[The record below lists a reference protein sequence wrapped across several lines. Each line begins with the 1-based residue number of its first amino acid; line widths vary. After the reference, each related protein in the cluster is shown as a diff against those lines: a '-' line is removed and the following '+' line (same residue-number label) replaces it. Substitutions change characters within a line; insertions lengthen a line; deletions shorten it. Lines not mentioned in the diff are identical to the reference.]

1 MGKISPNNIT
11 SLNQDWGMDT
21 AVNLPFSGAA
31 VQAFIKSYLR
41 NVSGAAWFNEAT
53 STMYFFATAEDR
65 DAFIADQSRTY
76 LITFSCVMNF
86 GSTQMYRVNIT
97 NNTGSTVVNVAIN
110 DGTCPLSTSFVVQTK
125 GLTDPSWEDTQLGA
139 YVTIYVDRGVT
150 GQFVP
155 ITERTLY
162 PTGSTIALD
171 VFNYLDNGAN
181 RVRFTFEAEDG
192 SVTNSLMYTV
202 NVSELYLEIMNS
214 TWYVPVVS
222 SNPDSLVIGGF
233 RIGGTGSKTLHIDI
247 LNKQGQKVIPTI
259 DQLIGTTNAYSTT
272 PYYYRI
278 LSGSPILS
286 LPTGV
291 YTVSATVSTEML
303 TSQAVQYDIMVVANA
318 DVNTAQLICFNNV
331 ADKIYNYSTSE
342 VCQYSIYNKGLLAGD
357 VTAKFSRIS
366 GGLVVDYTTATYSD
380 VPTGHAQPLNYSVDW
395 NVEGEGY
402 FIEVELELDN
412 VTSQVLIPLDNT
424 ALFPPTAGYDFYL
437 NAAIRSN
444 SDSNKDK
451 IVNTVDNSELAATWN
466 MVDFI
471 NGIDGWTVDDNGRR
485 CLRIPAGC
493 SVSLPAEAF
502 RFLGRDNST
511 LEFCYKVVNVSDY
524 DENVMTIALNP
535 TQAGFQGLRIK
546 PTNIT
551 VHSIL
556 DTTAV
561 NDSKRGVSLL
571 DEETVH
577 MMLVFNPYFEGNH
590 KLVTGY
596 INGCKNFEFAYTSS
610 SDWSIEAPLVIAPA
624 KSDVYLY
631 FIRHYDSALG
641 DSMIQA
647 NFISSLL
654 TYNEREAVK
663 ENIMSVV
670 DSGQVDISYEN
681 VKNNNFNF
689 FVVHMDDDG
698 EIPSAAGGWGKK
710 TKKTSRLEMH
720 YGNHPEWD
728 WMIENVE
735 TMGQGTTSMNY
746 YRWNIRWRIDKSAD
760 KQVPV
765 RYLIERTKV
774 RNSYTYNWGVPTSQ
788 KTVLFD
794 GDNHPAVMRITAKI
808 NQASSMQSHKIGAT
822 MAYTML
828 HDALGL
834 RNEAQAAA
842 DLAETPRPTVAVYQ
856 YPAFGFMYNE
866 QANVYIFAGL
876 FTIGPDKGDKPTFGY
891 DKTKNSLI
899 SLEGTDHSQ
908 PLARFAYPW
917 NNDVHYLASEEGLT
931 IVKGT
936 EDYETGLEVS
946 NCHGLGT
953 DSAADQQAIED
964 VLIAE
969 YKPAYDLS
977 WNNSTL
983 VFGIPLGTY
992 GATASATLDYIN
1004 NHLATFRATM
1014 YNSRLS
1020 YADMQ
1025 FWIEGEYKLYY
1036 YDVKLERYV
1045 ADQTF
1050 VPNGNT
1056 VEEQNENLKA
1066 ARRAAFKASAEN
1078 YFDIQD
1084 TIFDFLFLLLFG
1096 ATDNFAKNSYPYKMA
1111 TLAGG
1116 GRWKWRQDDLDTI
1129 ADIDNVGGDTKP
1141 YFIEFLDAAGGSPY
1155 FAGSNSTFWNLI
1167 FECYWEDYVSTVTGL
1182 STSGIQSMGRSIL
1195 ELMRSLSGASNV
1207 YDGFLAFLRMTFWS
1221 NAQDYFPTSAYNV
1234 DSNFKYEQAWINNG
1248 QEADPL
1254 AQSLGNHYAAE
1265 KLWMKRRAVYMM
1277 SLFKAG
1283 SFGDYSDQTLGR
1295 MAFRPAGSGLDT
1307 MISPAVW
1314 LYPALCVGQNTV
1326 VQGNR
1331 TQAGNST
1338 RIQAN
1343 GDGNTE
1349 FYIQATDYLASL
1361 GDLKNLVLGSGYLN
1375 PLAVTGKKLTT
1386 FKIGDAVAGN
1396 VTTNVPGLNFTN
1408 TKCLEVIDARNAQSV
1423 TTINIE
1429 GCSRLRQLLLSGT
1442 GVTGADIPEGSKI
1455 TDVSLPAGIQR
1466 LTLINLRHLTVS
1478 HLTLDDPSQIVS
1490 LRVEN
1495 SAIDSIGLLKIV
1507 LDASAD
1513 LHNFRAVWGYTIE
1526 DDGTYLP
1533 TLSALAQ
1540 SNCKGLN
1547 EQGMEVPNPVV
1558 TGTVHS
1564 TGGLKQ
1570 SAINAIESRLT
1581 GLNLSVDKIYI
1592 DFADSNVEAIC
1603 LSKGWGDGVGIT
1615 TDAAAAVTSLS
1626 GFSGN
1631 TTITSFDELQYFTGL
1646 TTIPDSAFKNDTALQ
1661 SVILPSSVVT
1671 VGWTAFAGCTNLE
1684 SVNFNYIRTF
1694 DGFAFKGIAV
1704 SGEIVIPNATSFS
1717 CGVFN
1722 GCTNITKVDFTGS
1735 TLTSI
1740 GALDNAGYEGPFQ
1753 GCSTLE
1759 EVILPST
1766 LTILGPKAFYNCS
1779 SLITINTQNVT
1790 ELYTQAFNNT
1800 AITHFDNFEHVTRL
1814 QGSAFYRSE
1823 LSGEV
1828 NLSILAGTIPSAA
1841 FGHTKITSL
1850 NIPYINTIGAYS
1862 GDVPAEYGPFYDC
1875 ALLTQVTAPRLSE
1888 IGKEAFHNCINLT
1901 TVSGNNIT
1909 KVGAYAF
1916 AGCTKLANI
1925 NLTAATHIDS
1935 YAFINTN
1942 LSGTLNLLALT
1953 NLGRECAFQNTK
1965 ITSLNLPVLIS
1976 ISDPG
1981 YSGWGVFAGCTL
1993 LETVS
1998 MASLTTIPSGMFKG
2012 CTLLTS
2018 VTCPNVIGIHNEAFL
2033 NCSSL
2038 SSFTFNP
2045 LTTSIGE
2052 SAFNNSGITG
2062 ELSLPNLLSIAN
2074 DAFKKTKITKV
2085 SNLGYITTLGISAFE
2100 GCTSLTEV
2108 VLPASLTNL
2117 LYGVFRLCSSLT
2129 KVTCLGGFLNDN
2141 DCIPNSIKE
2150 IWLDPAKLS
2159 EWFIYDI
2166 NGTGWNANIMSTY
2179 QHLRKLK
2186 LLNVE
2191 DTNYIIDGVIL
2202 YGGYSFTYPI
2212 RYAGY
2217 GITKM
2222 LTLTPGRYKI
2232 YTGFSSITGAPDSG
2246 KYGYIYTYDI
2256 NNNQLSR
2263 IDFTAGENIIDITN
2277 SNVTSIRISVKL
2289 SELANCYVQNAVTEE
2304 YVWKGSEVT
2313 AHYTGY
2319 SPQ

>member
-65 DAFIADQSRTY
+65 DAFITDQSRTY

-97 NNTGSTVVNVAIN
+97 NNTGSTVVNVAVN

-402 FIEVELELDN
+402 FIEVELELGN

-774 RNSYTYNWGVPTSQ
+774 RNSYAYNWGVPTSQ

-866 QANVYIFAGL
+866 HANVYIFAGL

-936 EDYETGLEVS
+936 KDYETGLEVS

-953 DSAADQQAIED
+953 DAAADQQAIED
-964 VLIAE
+964 VLTTE
-969 YKPAYDLS
+969 LKPAYDLS

-983 VFGIPLGTY
+983 VFGIPLNTY
-992 GATASATLDYIN
+992 GATAADTLDYIN

-1014 YNSRLS
+1014 YDSRLS

-1036 YDVKLERYV
+1036 YDVKLGQYV
-1045 ADQTF
+1045 AGQTF
-1050 VPNGNT
+1050 TPTGST
-1056 VEEQNENLKA
+1056 ITEQNENLKV
-1066 ARRAAFKASAEN
+1066 ARRAAFKAAAEN

-1084 TIFDFLFLLLFG
+1084 AIYHFLFLILFG

-1141 YFIEFLDAAGGSPY
+1141 YFIEFLDATGGSPY

-1207 YDGFLAFLRMTFWS
+1207 YEGFLSFLRMTFWS

-1326 VQGNR
+1326 VQGGR

-1423 TTINIE
+1423 TTINIA

-1442 GVTGADIPEGSKI
+1442 GVTGADIPEGSKVNE
-1455 TDVSLPAGIQR
+1455 VSLPAGIQR

-1495 SAIDSIGLLKIV
+1495 SAIDSIGLLKTV
-1507 LDASAD
+1507 LDASAN

-1533 TLSALAQ
+1533 YLAALAQ

-1558 TGTVHS
+1558 SGTVHS

-1570 SAINAIESRLT
+1570 REINAIEAKLT
-1581 GLNLSVDKIYI
+1581 GLHLSVSKIYI
-1592 DFADSNVEAIC
+1592 DFADSYMEQALLNQSI
-1603 LSKGWGDGVGIT
+1603 GDGHGIT
-1615 TDAAAAVTSLS
+1615 LADAAATTTIRAT
-1626 GFSGN
+1626 GIAGN
-1631 TTITSFDELQYFTGL
+1631 TSIESFDEFQYFTNITSLIHSYIGANGGL
-1646 TTIPDSAFKNDTALQ
+1646 
-1661 SVILPSSVVT
+1661 
-1671 VGWTAFAGCTNLE
+1671 
-1684 SVNFNYIRTF
+1684 R
-1694 DGFAFKGIAV
+1694 
-1704 SGEIVIPNATSFS
+1704 
-1717 CGVFN
+1717 FN
-1722 GCTNITKVDFTGS
+1722 GCTSLRSITLPPSVTAIGM
-1735 TLTSI
+1735 
-1740 GALDNAGYEGPFQ
+1740 GALDNCPLEHINLENIVTITGSSNTNTTHIALSGIINCPNLQELGEGFFWK
-1753 GCSTLE
+1753 SSITKA
-1759 EVILPST
+1759 ILPS
-1766 LTILGPKAFYNCS
+1766 L
-1779 SLITINTQNVT
+1779 V
-1790 ELYTQAFNNT
+1790 
-1800 AITHFDNFEHVTRL
+1800 R
-1814 QGSAFYRSE
+1814 
-1823 LSGEV
+1823 
-1828 NLSILAGTIPSAA
+1828 
-1841 FGHTKITSL
+1841 
-1850 NIPYINTIGAYS
+1850 
-1862 GDVPAEYGPFYDC
+1862 
-1875 ALLTQVTAPRLSE
+1875 
-1888 IGKEAFHNCINLT
+1888 
-1901 TVSGNNIT
+1901 
-1909 KVGAYAF
+1909 
-1916 AGCTKLANI
+1916 
-1925 NLTAATHIDS
+1925 
-1935 YAFINTN
+1935 
-1942 LSGTLNLLALT
+1942 
-1953 NLGRECAFQNTK
+1953 
-1965 ITSLNLPVLIS
+1965 
-1976 ISDPG
+1976 
-1981 YSGWGVFAGCTL
+1981 
-1993 LETVS
+1993 
-1998 MASLTTIPSGMFKG
+1998 
-2012 CTLLTS
+2012 
-2018 VTCPNVIGIHNEAFL
+2018 
-2033 NCSSL
+2033 
-2038 SSFTFNP
+2038 
-2045 LTTSIGE
+2045 
-2052 SAFNNSGITG
+2052 
-2062 ELSLPNLLSIAN
+2062 
-2074 DAFKKTKITKV
+2074 
-2085 SNLGYITTLGISAFE
+2085 TTLSAPDRRGAFE
-2100 GCTSLTEV
+2100 SCTSLTEV
-2108 VLPASLTNL
+2108 EFGTNVGVTISGHTFKGCNNLSTLINSQSIVTIDSSFAFENCTALTTLNLPNVTSIGDQAFLNCTSLTTVTLQNITSLSSKAFYGCTSLTTINLPETITTIGENAFNGTKISTIINLPNLTSLGNNAFAATNIPSITSLGRITSIGTAFKGCTNLVSVVLPNSLTVIGSNAFNGCTSLTTINL
-2117 LYGVFRLCSSLT
+2117 PQNINEIGENAFYGTKITGEVSLPSLSVIGNAAFRNTKITAVTNLGSALNVRGFQGCTDLTSVVLPSTVRTIGDYAFSECTSLTTINIADYQNSITSIGVNAFLNVPIALNVNFPNLISLGSAAFQGSGITAITSLGSITTMQGFGRCTSLVSVIMPSTVTAISTECFSGCSSLT
-2129 KVTCLGGFLNDN
+2129 TIVFSQAITVINQNAFTGCNNLTGDINLPNLTIAYGGFGGSKITSVTSLGVLTRLNSN
-2141 DCIPNSIKE
+2141 NFYECRLLRTVIIPSTIIGIANYTFHNCESLETVTILATTPPT
-2150 IWLDPAKLS
+2150 LDTAAFL
-2159 EWFIYDI
+2159 
-2166 NGTGWNANIMSTY
+2166 GTPSNFKFYVPYGCGNTY
-2179 QHLRKLK
+2179 KAA
-2186 LLNVE
+2186 
-2191 DTNYIIDGVIL
+2191 TNW
-2202 YGGYSFTYPI
+2202 SA
-2212 RYAGY
+2212 YA
-2217 GITKM
+2217 
-2222 LTLTPGRYKI
+2222 
-2232 YTGFSSITGAPDSG
+2232 
-2246 KYGYIYTYDI
+2246 
-2256 NNNQLSR
+2256 SR
-2263 IDFTAGENIIDITN
+2263 IYELDQNGNIP
-2277 SNVTSIRISVKL
+2277 
-2289 SELANCYVQNAVTEE
+2289 E
-2304 YVWKGSEVT
+2304 
-2313 AHYTGY
+2313 
-2319 SPQ
+2319 